1 MSIKLALQK
10 VFEKKMSDAKD
21 LLDEALNE
29 KLALHLSEKKLDPV
43 GKEDGDIDNDG
54 DEDDTDSYL
63 LNRRKKIGQAMKKED
78 MQYEGIKMTP
88 TPPMQK
94 KKKTRKANKS
104 GDKVVKRDSR
114 SFNFKKVND
123 DEEIK
128 EGAPDTELDH
138 HKGKNP
144 DIFDQDYLPMKKN
157 MKKMKAVNTQSS
169 GGY

>member
-63 LNRRKKIGQAMKKED
+63 LNRRKKIAQAMKEEEEKED
-78 MQYEGIKMTP
+78 V
-88 TPPMQK
+88 K
-94 KKKTRKANKS
+94 KL
-104 GDKVVKRDSR
+104 DSR
-114 SFNFKKVND
+114 GLGVTRQSGLGKKLKNESVN
-123 DEEIK
+123 

-157 MKKMKAVNTQSS
+157 GKKMKAINNQSS

>member
-43 GKEDGDIDNDG
+43 GQEDGDIDNDG

-78 MQYEGIKMTP
+78 VDHIE
-88 TPPMQK
+88 
-94 KKKTRKANKS
+94 
-104 GDKVVKRDSR
+104 
-114 SFNFKKVND
+114 
-123 DEEIK
+123 

-157 MKKMKAVNTQSS
+157 GKKMKAINTQSS

>member
-43 GKEDGDIDNDG
+43 GQEDGDIDNDG

-78 MQYEGIKMTP
+78 MQYEG
-88 TPPMQK
+88 K
-94 KKKTRKANKS
+94 KKEEDES
-104 GDKVVKRDSR
+104 VKKLDSR
-114 SFNFKKVND
+114 GLGVTRQSGLGKRLKNESVN
-123 DEEIK
+123 

-157 MKKMKAVNTQSS
+157 GKKMKAINTQSS

>member
-54 DEDDTDSYL
+54 DKDDTDSYL
-63 LNRRKKIGQAMKKED
+63 LNRRKKIAQAMKKED
-78 MQYEGIKMTP
+78 VDHIE
-88 TPPMQK
+88 
-94 KKKTRKANKS
+94 
-104 GDKVVKRDSR
+104 
-114 SFNFKKVND
+114 
-123 DEEIK
+123 

-157 MKKMKAVNTQSS
+157 GKKMKAINNQSS

>member
-1 MSIKLALQK
+1 
-10 VFEKKMSDAKD
+10 
-21 LLDEALNE
+21 
-29 KLALHLSEKKLDPV
+29 
-43 GKEDGDIDNDG
+43 
-54 DEDDTDSYL
+54 
-63 LNRRKKIGQAMKKED
+63 
-78 MQYEGIKMTP
+78 MQR
-88 TPPMQK
+88 

-114 SFNFKKVND
+114 SFNFKRVN

-128 EGAPDTELDH
+128 NESVNEGAPDTELDH

-157 MKKMKAVNTQSS
+157 GKKMKAINNQSS

>member
-78 MQYEGIKMTP
+78 VDHIE
-88 TPPMQK
+88 
-94 KKKTRKANKS
+94 
-104 GDKVVKRDSR
+104 
-114 SFNFKKVND
+114 
-123 DEEIK
+123 

-157 MKKMKAVNTQSS
+157 VKKMKAINNQSS

>member
-43 GKEDGDIDNDG
+43 GQEDGDIDNDG

-78 MQYEGIKMTP
+78 VDHIE
-88 TPPMQK
+88 
-94 KKKTRKANKS
+94 
-104 GDKVVKRDSR
+104 
-114 SFNFKKVND
+114 
-123 DEEIK
+123 

-138 HKGKNP
+138 HKGKSPNVYE
-144 DIFDQDYLPMKKN
+144 DDYLPKK
-157 MKKMKAVNTQSS
+157 KTGVAHKAVRNT
-169 GGY
+169 GAEGY

>member
-43 GKEDGDIDNDG
+43 GQEDGDIDNDG

-78 MQYEGIKMTP
+78 VDHIE
-88 TPPMQK
+88 
-94 KKKTRKANKS
+94 
-104 GDKVVKRDSR
+104 
-114 SFNFKKVND
+114 
-123 DEEIK
+123 

-157 MKKMKAVNTQSS
+157 VKKMKAINNQSS

>member
-1 MSIKLALQK
+1 MSGEKS
-10 VFEKKMSDAKD
+10 VFSGS
-21 LLDEALNE
+21 LNSLHEA
-29 KLALHLSEKKLDPV
+29 KLDPV

-78 MQYEGIKMTP
+78 MQYEG
-88 TPPMQK
+88 K
-94 KKKTRKANKS
+94 KKEEE
-104 GDKVVKRDSR
+104 KVEKLDSR
-114 SFNFKKVND
+114 GLGVTRQSGLGKKLKNESVN
-123 DEEIK
+123 

-157 MKKMKAVNTQSS
+157 VKKMKAVNTQSS

>member
-78 MQYEGIKMTP
+78 MQYEE
-88 TPPMQK
+88 K
-94 KKKTRKANKS
+94 KKEEEEN
-104 GDKVVKRDSR
+104 VKRLDSR
-114 SFNFKKVND
+114 GLGVKRQSGLGKKLKNESVN
-123 DEEIK
+123 

-157 MKKMKAVNTQSS
+157 GKKMKAINTQSS

>member
-54 DEDDTDSYL
+54 DEDETDSYL
-63 LNRRKKIGQAMKKED
+63 LNRRKAIGKAMKKED
-78 MQYEGIKMTP
+78 MQYEEEEKEDV
-88 TPPMQK
+88 K
-94 KKKTRKANKS
+94 KL
-104 GDKVVKRDSR
+104 DSR
-114 SFNFKKVND
+114 GLGVTRQSGLGKKLKNESVN
-123 DEEIK
+123 

-157 MKKMKAVNTQSS
+157 VKKMKAVNTQSS

>member
-43 GKEDGDIDNDG
+43 GQEDGDIDNDG

-78 MQYEGIKMTP
+78 MQYEE
-88 TPPMQK
+88 K
-94 KKKTRKANKS
+94 KKEEEEN
-104 GDKVVKRDSR
+104 VKRLDSR
-114 SFNFKKVND
+114 GLGVKRQSGLGKKLKNESVN
-123 DEEIK
+123 

-157 MKKMKAVNTQSS
+157 GKKMKAINTQSS